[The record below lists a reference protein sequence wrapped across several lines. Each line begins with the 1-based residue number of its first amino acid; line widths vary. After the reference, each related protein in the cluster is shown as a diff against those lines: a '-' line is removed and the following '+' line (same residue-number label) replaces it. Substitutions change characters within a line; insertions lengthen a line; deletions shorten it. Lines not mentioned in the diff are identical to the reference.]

1 MDGTCS
7 EQKGRFD
14 RLTSLSNPTHHKTPF
29 LESAKVAFDSLRGSK
44 LRSFLTLLGVILAT
58 STLIAVMSVIHGM
71 DVYIAETV
79 SDMGAD
85 GFRVVRMAFLG
96 DFDPKKFA
104 EYLKKNPQLSAE
116 EFEFLKSHLTFTREF
131 GMTADRSGK
140 AVYNG
145 ESNDTLDIQGGTSNY
160 GSITNTQVSSGRF
173 FTDADDRRRVPVAF
187 IGWDLKEQ
195 FFDNVDPIGKTMS
208 VDGHPYEVV
217 GVGKSKGSI
226 FGQSQDNYV
235 ILPMGTYLKVYGG
248 RSGIEYMALARDRTV
263 LSQAQDEARA
273 LLRAYRHLR
282 PKQDDSFAIL
292 TSDALVGAWDQL
304 TGAIAATA
312 VAIVS
317 VFMVVG
323 GVVIMNIML
332 AVVTERTREIGIR
345 KAVGARRADILS
357 QFLVESALL
366 SAMGGLIGVLI
377 AWTLA
382 ILVRSFTAIP
392 MALPVSAVVIGV
404 GLSTAVG
411 VFFGVYPARQA
422 SKLDPIEA
430 LRAEA

>member
-1 MDGTCS
+1 MS
-7 EQKGRFD
+7 QR
-14 RLTSLSNPTHHKTPF
+14 TPI
-29 LESAKVAFDSLRGSK
+29 LESARVAFDSLRGSK

-58 STLIAVMSVIHGM
+58 STLIAVMSIIHGM

-96 DFDPKKFA
+96 NFDPKKFA
-104 EYLKKNPQLSAE
+104 EYLKKNPQLNAD
-116 EFEFLKSHLTFTREF
+116 EFEYLKGHVTFCREF
-131 GMTADRSGK
+131 GMSADRGGK
-140 AVYNG
+140 AAYRG
-145 ESNDTLDIQGGTSNY
+145 ETNDSVDVQGGTSNY
-160 GSITNTQVSSGRF
+160 GLITNTQVASGRF
-173 FTDADDRRRVPVAF
+173 FSDADDHRKMPVAF
-187 IGWDLKEQ
+187 IGWDLKDQ
-195 FFDNVDPIGKTMS
+195 FFASIDPIGKTIT
-208 VDGHPYEVV
+208 VDGHTYEII
-217 GVGKSKGSI
+217 GVGKAKGSI

-235 ILPMGTYLKVYGG
+235 ILPMGTYLKTYGG
-248 RSGIEYMALARDRTV
+248 RKGIEYMALARDRTV
-263 LSQAQDEARA
+263 LAQAQEEMRV

-292 TSDALVGAWDQL
+292 TSDSLVGAWDQL

-332 AVVTERTREIGIR
+332 AVVSERTREIGIR
-345 KAVGARRADILS
+345 KAVGARRVDILS
-357 QFLVESALL
+357 QFIIESALL
-366 SAMGGLIGVLI
+366 SATGGLIGVGI
-377 AWTLA
+377 AWSLA
-382 ILVRSFTAIP
+382 VLVRNFTAIP
-392 MALPVSAVVIGV
+392 MTMPMSAVALGV

-422 SKLDPIEA
+422 AKLDPIEA

>member
-1 MDGTCS
+1 MS
-7 EQKGRFD
+7 HR
-14 RLTSLSNPTHHKTPF
+14 TPF
-29 LESAKVAFDSLRGSK
+29 LESAQVALDSLRGSK

-104 EYLKKNPQLSAE
+104 EYLKKNPQLSASE
-116 EFEFLKSHLTFTREF
+116 YEYLKDHVTFCREF
-131 GMTADRSGK
+131 GMTADRNGK
-140 AVYNG
+140 AAYHG
-145 ESNDTLDIQGGTSNY
+145 ETNDTVDVQGGTSNY
-160 GSITNTQVSSGRF
+160 GIITNTQVASGRF
-173 FTDADDRRRVPVAF
+173 FTDSDDRRKMPVAF
-187 IGWDLKEQ
+187 IGWDLKDQ
-195 FFDNVDPIGKTMS
+195 FFPSVDPIGKVVA
-208 VDGHPYEVV
+208 VDGHSYEVI
-217 GVGKSKGSI
+217 GVGKPKGSI

-235 ILPMGTYLKVYGG
+235 ILPMGTYLKTYGG
-248 RSGIEYMALARDRTV
+248 RQGIEYMALARERTV
-263 LSQAQDEARA
+263 LAQAQDEMRV
-273 LLRAYRHLR
+273 LLRAYRHLK

-312 VAIVS
+312 VAVVS

-345 KAVGARRADILS
+345 KAVGATRFDILS
-357 QFLVESALL
+357 QFLVEAAFL

-377 AWTLA
+377 AWSLGV
-382 ILVRSFTAIP
+382 LVRSLTAIP
-392 MALPVSAVVIGV
+392 MSMPVSAVVIGV

-411 VFFGVYPARQA
+411 IFFGVYPARQA

>member
-1 MDGTCS
+1 MDRRSS
-7 EQKGRFD
+7 EQNGTLD
-14 RLTSLSNPTHHKTPF
+14 RHYSLSHRTPF
-29 LESAKVAFDSLRGSK
+29 LESAQVALDSLRGSK

-96 DFDPKKFA
+96 NFDPKKFA
-104 EYLKKNPQLSAE
+104 EYLKKNPQLSAPE
-116 EFEFLKSHLTFTREF
+116 YDYLKSHVTFCREF

-140 AVYNG
+140 TAYHG
-145 ESNDTLDIQGGTSNY
+145 ETNDSTDVQGGTSNY
-160 GSITNTQVSSGRF
+160 SIITNTQVASGRF
-173 FTDADDRRRVPVAF
+173 FTDADDHRKMPVAF
-187 IGWDLKEQ
+187 LGWDLKDQ
-195 FFDNVDPIGKTMS
+195 FFPSVDPIGKVVS
-208 VDGHPYEVV
+208 VDGHAYEVI
-217 GVGKSKGSI
+217 GVGKPKGSV

-235 ILPMGTYLKVYGG
+235 ILPMGTYLKAYGG
-248 RSGIEYMALARDRTV
+248 RQGIEYMALARDRNV
-263 LSQAQDEARA
+263 LAQAQDEMRV
-273 LLRAYRHLR
+273 LLRAYRHLT

-312 VAIVS
+312 VAVVS

-345 KAVGARRADILS
+345 KAVGATRSDILN
-357 QFLVESALL
+357 QFLVESAFL

-377 AWTLA
+377 AWTMA
-382 ILVRSFTAIP
+382 VLVRNLTAIP
-392 MALPVSAVVIGV
+392 MSVPVSAVVVGV